1 MSSAPRLLYVVLFLQ
16 TQENG
21 LWQDVRSFRRIQP
34 HVFGILP
41 LSPDSAPNF
50 VPGGLVF
57 IGQKILSRY
66 MWFAFGALLIVSC
79 ESFSQFSLSS
89 RSRTF
94 RQLNIGAFV
103 VRCPRKIQMSVFS
116 PI

>member
-57 IGQKILSRY
+57 IGQENPVSIHVVCF
-66 MWFAFGALLIVSC
+66 WCFAHCFL
-79 ESFSQFSLSS
+79 
-89 RSRTF
+89 
-94 RQLNIGAFV
+94 
-103 VRCPRKIQMSVFS
+103 
-116 PI
+116 